1 MHSDSEEAEILTLR
15 LWAYLG
21 VVRKLLRALP
31 SAEAGELLAAVEAYR
46 GVLRGVLV
54 GRGDCNA
61 APL

>member
-1 MHSDSEEAEILTLR
+1 VSEDAEILTLR

-21 VVRKLLRALP
+21 IVRKLLADLP
-31 SAEAGELLAAVEAYR
+31 SSEAGELLAAVEAYR

-61 APL
+61 TPL